1 MPTWLDYLLSEEDA
15 NFKGMCLS
23 QLTSDS
29 ITLLDSIVDL
39 FSSFSFYN
47 NEVALGGNET
57 CKGNV
62 TFPKNAITLAL
73 SDYAF

>member
-1 MPTWLDYLLSEEDA
+1 
-15 NFKGMCLS
+15 
-23 QLTSDS
+23 LTSDS

-47 NEVALGGNET
+47 NEAALGGIET

-73 SDYAF
+73 LDYAF